1 MPYLELKLVW
11 LCKTIAGYLLYVI
24 TNITTTGKQSIRSKS
39 TISMSKY
46 RQQLKYKYKSLSL
59 SSPEEVLECRSS
71 EYVNLFLTKFD
82 EKSKTKKENLVSGY
96 LNSIL
101 KNRSQLPWDNE
112 RTMTGEKSLTFANIL
127 DVSEK
132 NKVILI
138 EGGPG
143 MGKSTL
149 AIKICKCWADGEL
162 LEEYDAVILL
172 PLRDPEIQAAKTLKD
187 LLLILDDE
195 LRECVY
201 KEITKRN
208 GEGIC
213 FLLEG
218 FDELP
223 YQLRN
228 NSIFSK
234 LSEKFP
240 ECTLV
245 YTSRPE
251 AYDKLRCV
259 SSHRIEI
266 RGFKEE
272 QVDEY
277 INNAFEDVEDGKE
290 KALKLTTQVK
300 SNPSIRSILYVPINV
315 AIICHLFLLTLTLPN
330 TLTQLYTLMCINLIL
345 RHINKDGSGE
355 VDFLD
360 SLYDLPVGI
369 SEEFSKLCLIAYR
382 GREDDRIIF
391 SSRDIKGYG
400 IDVRKLSG
408 LGLLLIAPSTS
419 VYGREKSYNFLHLTV
434 QEFCAAFYISKLPDK
449 EQYECFKKYQF
460 YDSFRMIWRMYSGIT
475 RLRNKDIFHHMLPSK
490 WVKSRYRKTRI
501 IELLQCVYEAHN
513 DEVCNVVGN
522 HLDGIIDLS
531 WCRLDQISC
540 SALGYLLEQCRGA
553 LRVIQ
558 FSYCYIGD
566 EGCRILLNSLL
577 SHHDNSK
584 FTLGLHNNEIT
595 DKSSSLI
602 ASLSSNFTITKLDVS
617 GNKLFSS
624 TDIFKSLHHNNV
636 LTELLLGYTSLRSSD
651 IQSLGLMLT
660 SNNTLS
666 VMDISGNDIVSDY
679 IADWRNISLNKLI
692 MSNCKLR
699 ISGADKIGKM
709 LYHNKSIASVVLG
722 INDIGDQGVEKLVGH
737 LKYNKTIKHLDLWDN
752 NITSNGANHLSK
764 LLSLNHT
771 TVNSI
776 ELGSNPLLGD
786 EGVDFILQSITVTM
800 EYVGL
805 YNTGMTS
812 SCSSVSTALHK
823 IKSIRFTLP
832 ENYDG
837 ISDSLADTTVL
848 EELVLRGGSDT
859 ANHAM
864 ISGISRNN
872 SIKKLRF
879 DEGHLQHQT
888 LSDLAKVMKVN
899 KIITELEILHVN
911 IFPSD
916 WFLLAD
922 VLIVNT
928 SIKKV
933 TIYPSYQK
941 RLNKSLVLTLLK
953 QLKHNYTLEVL
964 STLLVTKEAR
974 NDEQFIRDVEMLVE
988 DMNNIRHSHGVTTP
1002 LHLTLL

>member
-1 MPYLELKLVW
+1 MSSSDTRPL
-11 LCKTIAGYLLYVI
+11 TIADV
-24 TNITTTGKQSIRSKS
+24 
-39 TISMSKY
+39 
-46 RQQLKYKYKSLSL
+46 
-59 SSPEEVLECRSS
+59 
-71 EYVNLFLTKFD
+71 
-82 EKSKTKKENLVSGY
+82 
-96 LNSIL
+96 
-101 KNRSQLPWDNE
+101 
-112 RTMTGEKSLTFANIL
+112 L
-127 DVSEK
+127 DVKEEE

-149 AIKICKCWADGEL
+149 AIKICKCWADDEL

-223 YQLRN
+223 HHLRN
-228 NSIFSK
+228 SSIFSK
-234 LSEKFP
+234 LSEKLP

-251 AYDKLRCV
+251 ACDKLRCV
-259 SSHRIEI
+259 SSQRIEI

-290 KALKLTTQVK
+290 KALKLTAQVK

-330 TLTQLYTLMCINLIL
+330 TLTQLYTLLCINLIL
-345 RHINKDGSGE
+345 RHINKDSSGDIDYFE
-355 VDFLD
+355 
-360 SLYDLPVGI
+360 SLEELPVGI

-391 SSRDIKGYG
+391 SSREIKRYG
-400 IDVRKLSG
+400 IDDNKLSG

-460 YDSFRMIWRMYSGIT
+460 YDSFQMIWRMYCGIT
-475 RLRNKDIFHHMLPSK
+475 RLRNNDIFHHMLPSK
-490 WVKSRYRKTRI
+490 WVESDYRKRRI
-501 IELLQCVYEAHN
+501 LELLHCVYEAHN

-522 HLDGIIDLS
+522 HLDGDIDLS
-531 WCRLDQISC
+531 VCRLDQISC
-540 SALGYLLEQCRGA
+540 SALGYLLEQYRGA
-553 LRVIQ
+553 LRVVR
-558 FSYCYIGD
+558 FFYCHIGD

-577 SHHDNSK
+577 SHHDNSSK
-584 FTLGLHNNEIT
+584 FELNLNGNDIT
-595 DKSSSLI
+595 DKSSLLI
-602 ASLSSNFTITKLDVS
+602 ASLLSSNYPITKLNVS
-617 GNKLFSS
+617 LNELSSS
-624 TDIFKSLHHNNV
+624 TDIIFKSLHHNNV
-636 LTELLLGYTSLRSSD
+636 LTELLLWFTLLRSSD
-651 IQSLGLMLT
+651 IQSLGPMLT

-666 VMDISGNDIVSDY
+666 VMDISGSDIVPDY
-679 IADWRNISLNKLI
+679 ITDWRNISLNKLI
-692 MSNCKLR
+692 MNNCKLGV
-699 ISGADKIGKM
+699 SGADKIGKM
-709 LYHNKSIASVVLG
+709 LYHNKSITSVDLG
-722 INDIGDQGVEKLVGH
+722 RNNIGDKGVEKLVEQ
-737 LKYNKTIKHLDLWDN
+737 LKSNKTIKHLGLGSND
-752 NITSNGANHLSK
+752 ITSNGANHLSK
-764 LLSLNHT
+764 LFSLNHT

-776 ELGSNPLLGD
+776 VLSDNPLKD
-786 EGVDFILQSITVTM
+786 EGVDLILQSITITM

-812 SCSSVSTALHK
+812 SCSSVSTALHN
-823 IKSIRFTLP
+823 IKSINFTP
-832 ENYDG
+832 SDNCDG

-848 EELVLRGGSDT
+848 EELELKDGSDT
-859 ANHAM
+859 ANHTM

-872 SIKKLRF
+872 SIKKLWF
-879 DEGHLQHQT
+879 YDGQLHHQT
-888 LSDLAKVMKVN
+888 LSDLVEVLKVN
-899 KIITELEILHVN
+899 KIITELVIRNVDVS
-911 IFPSD
+911 PSD
-916 WFLLAD
+916 CLLLAD
-922 VLIVNT
+922 VLTVNT
-928 SIKKV
+928 SIKET
-933 TIYPSYQK
+933 TIYPSFEK
-941 RLNKSLVLTLLK
+941 RFDQSLVLQLLK

-964 STLLVTKEAR
+964 TLGVTREAK
-974 NDEQFIRDVEMLVE
+974 DDKQFIRDMEILVE

-1002 LHLTLL
+1002 LHVKLW